1 MNGETVRL
9 KRPDFCKP
17 RLVLAETLG
26 SYEVIRELMNDSF
39 KTKYG
44 PYAIV
49 TGASAGIGAAFAK
62 EIAARGLNLVL
73 VARRLEKLEVLA
85 KSLREQFPIDVR
97 CLSLDLSQDGA
108 VDRLVQETASLSIG
122 LLVLNAAV
130 VNVGGFLKS
139 PYEQESYLVKFN
151 ALIPTQIAHRIGNRM
166 KQQGRGGILFVSSLA
181 GFAPAPFQATYAATK
196 AYISSLGQALSFEF
210 ARVGV
215 AVSVLSPGM
224 TDTEGLQNTA
234 NIDYSKM
241 KGVSMMSPVAV
252 AKAGLDGLGK
262 RAVIIPGSKNQIA
275 AFLFGM
281 LPQSVSTKM
290 VGKLTFAAMDQH
302 AE

>member
-1 MNGETVRL
+1 MHN
-9 KRPDFCKP
+9 
-17 RLVLAETLG
+17 
-26 SYEVIRELMNDSF
+26 SF
-39 KTKYG
+39 KEKYG
-44 PYAIV
+44 SYAIV
-49 TGASAGIGAAFAK
+49 TGASAGIGAALAM

-73 VARRLEKLEVLA
+73 VARRIEKLEALS
-85 KSLREQFPIDVR
+85 KSLKQQFHIEVK
-97 CLSLDLSQDGA
+97 CLSLDLSQDDA

-130 VNVGGFLKS
+130 VNVGGFLKNS
-139 PYEQESYLVKFN
+139 YEQEAYLVKLN

-166 KQQGRGGILFVSSLA
+166 KQEGRGGILFVSSLA
-181 GFAPAPFQATYAATK
+181 GLAPAPFQATYAATK
-196 AYISSLGQALSFEF
+196 AYVSSLGQALSFEF

-215 AVSVLSPGM
+215 DVSVLAPGM

-252 AKAGLDGLGK
+252 AKVGLDGLGK
-262 RAVIIPGSKNQIA
+262 KTFIVPGSKNNFA
-275 AFLFGM
+275 AVLFGL

-290 VGKLTFAAMDQH
+290 VGKMTFDAMNKDAQ
-302 AE
+302 

>member
-1 MNGETVRL
+1 M
-9 KRPDFCKP
+9 D
-17 RLVLAETLG
+17 
-26 SYEVIRELMNDSF
+26 DSF
-39 KTKYG
+39 KEKYG
-44 PYAIV
+44 SYAIV
-49 TGASAGIGAAFAK
+49 TGASAGIGAAFAT

-73 VARRLEKLEVLA
+73 VARRLEKLEALS
-85 KSLREQFPIDVR
+85 KGLRQQFHIDVK

-108 VDRLVQETASLSIG
+108 VDRLIQETASLSIG

-130 VNVGGFLKS
+130 VHVGGFLKS
-139 PYEQESYLVKFN
+139 SYEQESYLLKFN

-181 GFAPAPFQATYAATK
+181 GLAPAPFQATYAATK
-196 AYISSLGQALSFEF
+196 AYVSSLGQALSFEF

-215 AVSVLSPGM
+215 DVSVLAPGM
-224 TDTEGLQNTA
+224 TDTEGLQNTV

-252 AKAGLDGLGK
+252 AKIGLDGLGK
-262 RAVIIPGSKNQIA
+262 KTFIVPGSKNKFA
-275 AFLFGM
+275 AFLFGL

-290 VGKLTFAAMDQH
+290 VGKMTFDAMNKDAQWP
-302 AE
+302 ARFFVPSEELV